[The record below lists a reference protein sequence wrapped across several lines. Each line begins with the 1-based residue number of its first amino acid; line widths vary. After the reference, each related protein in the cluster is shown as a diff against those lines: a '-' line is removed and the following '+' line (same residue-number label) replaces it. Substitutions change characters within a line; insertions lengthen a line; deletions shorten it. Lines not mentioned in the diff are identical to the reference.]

1 MTAAA
6 CRRGPLLRALTLT
19 KPTCDASPHFQKKV
33 LKEMTEKVA
42 VYVVGNS
49 SIFFPGLVALRSIQD
64 QNTTNPF
71 DYFMCFDGKDL
82 TGEMDAVL
90 KEHDIHFVDISD
102 LRSYGAV
109 DDLTLMEEQR
119 FPVHVFCNWLF
130 PYWLHDH
137 GYQEA
142 LKVDYD
148 LLCVDRYYLP
158 DILPVDTTVSALK
171 FDADL
176 VRTGVSLDVLAELN
190 IPVVDGAAVIPYYNA
205 GVVGM
210 NLERYVGL
218 GTFAFFRYAYMTIIE
233 GSESVKNAEQ
243 VALAIVAYHG
253 DGVKGIPTAYN
264 QRITILPELDAKGRP
279 ILKNIHYLTQNKPW
293 IEPDYRYLAG
303 YARLGR
309 TGVYIYRDMWHR
321 YAMTVPGYTKYVS
334 AHSPTPMDTLAMYT
348 TVFTAYDKR

>member
-1 MTAAA
+1 MFYVGMCAQISRNVLSLCFDAQGVAGTSNRKFPKMTD
-6 CRRGPLLRALTLT
+6 RI
-19 KPTCDASPHFQKKV
+19 
-33 LKEMTEKVA
+33 A
-42 VYVVGNS
+42 VYVVGDS
-49 SIFFPGLVALRSIQD
+49 RIFFPGLVALRSVQD
-64 QNTTNPF
+64 NNVSNPF

-90 KEHDIHFVDISD
+90 REHDIRFVDIAVLHD
-102 LRSYGAV
+102 YGSV

-119 FPVHVFCNWLF
+119 FPAHVFCNWLF
-130 PYWLHDH
+130 PYWLHDL

-158 DILPVDTTVSALK
+158 ELMPGAMTVSALK

-176 VRTGVSLDVLAELN
+176 VRTGVSLEALAELD
-190 IPVVDGAAVIPYYNA
+190 IPVAEGRAIVPYYNA

-210 NLERYVGL
+210 NVKEYVSR
-218 GTFAFFRYAYMTIIE
+218 GTFAFFRYAYMTVLE
-233 GSESVKNAEQ
+233 RSESVKNAEQ

-253 DGVKGIPTAYN
+253 DGIKGIPTAYN
-264 QRITILPELDAKGRP
+264 QRITILPELSPAGLP

-293 IEPDYRYLAG
+293 LKPDYRYLNG
-303 YARLGR
+303 YAKLGR

-321 YAMTVPGYTKYVS
+321 YAATVPGYTKYVS
-334 AHSPTPMDTLAMYT
+334 AHSPSPMETLAMYT
-348 TVFTAYDKR
+348 TVFMAYDKR